1 MSEKRRPKHPADSRT
16 EQVHI
21 ITQSDINGFDR
32 LFGGAL
38 MAWID
43 ILAAVVARRHSE
55 RNVTTVFV
63 DTLEFRAPARVND
76 TIYMTGKITYAGR
89 TSMEVCVKTFVEELS
104 GERKLINVAYL
115 RTGRRASAA
124 ANSENSVATRNSD
137 PFLGALRERPTAFRE
152 RKPAFYPHILPA
164 AGIPAKT

>member
-1 MSEKRRPKHPADSRT
+1 MSEERRVKHPSDSAT

-38 MAWID
+38 MSWID

-76 TIYMTGKITYAGR
+76 TVYMTGKMTYAGR

-115 RTGRRASAA
+115 ILVALNEKEEPTEVPGLIPVTEEELEEWNAGARRRALRKQRR
-124 ANSENSVATRNSD
+124 SEK
-137 PFLGALRERPTAFRE
+137 F
-152 RKPAFYPHILPA
+152 
-164 AGIPAKT
+164 

>member
-1 MSEKRRPKHPADSRT
+1 MEKERRVKHPSDSYT

-38 MAWID
+38 MSWID

-76 TIYMTGKITYAGR
+76 TVYMTGKMTYVGK

-104 GERKLINVAYL
+104 GNRKIINVAYL
-115 RTGRRASAA
+115 ILVALDEDEEPTEVPELLPVTEAELEAWRAGARRR
-124 ANSENSVATRNSD
+124 E
-137 PFLGALRERPTAFRE
+137 LRKQ
-152 RKPAFYPHILPA
+152 RKTEHF
-164 AGIPAKT
+164 

>member
-1 MSEKRRPKHPADSRT
+1 MIEKRRPKHPADSRT

-55 RNVTTVFV
+55 CNVTTVFV

-115 RTGRRASAA
+115 ILVALDEEENPAEVPELIPVTEEELEDWKAGKRRR
-124 ANSENSVATRNSD
+124 ELRKQRRNEK
-137 PFLGALRERPTAFRE
+137 F
-152 RKPAFYPHILPA
+152 
-164 AGIPAKT
+164 

>member
-55 RNVTTVFV
+55 CNVTTVFV

-115 RTGRRASAA
+115 ILVALDEEENPAEVPELIPVTEEELEDWKAGKRRR
-124 ANSENSVATRNSD
+124 E
-137 PFLGALRERPTAFRE
+137 LRKQRSNEKF
-152 RKPAFYPHILPA
+152 
-164 AGIPAKT
+164 

>member
-1 MSEKRRPKHPADSRT
+1 MEKERRVKHPSDSCT

-38 MAWID
+38 MSWID

-76 TIYMTGKITYAGR
+76 TVYMTGKMTYVGK

-104 GERKLINVAYL
+104 GNRQLINVACQTGII
-115 RTGRRASAA
+115 RTRFRAADFRLNRVSRL
-124 ANSENSVATRNSD
+124 ANT
-137 PFLGALRERPTAFRE
+137 GW
-152 RKPAFYPHILPA
+152 Y
-164 AGIPAKT
+164 

>member
-1 MSEKRRPKHPADSRT
+1 MEKERKVKHPSDSYT

-76 TIYMTGKITYAGR
+76 TIYMTGKLTYAGK

-104 GERKLINVAYL
+104 GNRKLINVAYL
-115 RTGRRASAA
+115 ILVALDENEHPTEVPELLPVTESELEEWKAGARRRALRTQRRT
-124 ANSENSVATRNSD
+124 EN
-137 PFLGALRERPTAFRE
+137 
-152 RKPAFYPHILPA
+152 Y
-164 AGIPAKT
+164 

>member
-55 RNVTTVFV
+55 CNVTTVFV

-115 RTGRRASAA
+115 ILVALDEEENPAEVPELIPVTEEELEDWKAGKRRR
-124 ANSENSVATRNSD
+124 ELRKQRRNEK
-137 PFLGALRERPTAFRE
+137 F
-152 RKPAFYPHILPA
+152 
-164 AGIPAKT
+164 

>member
-21 ITQSDINGFDR
+21 ITQSDINGFGR
-32 LFGGAL
+32 LFGGVL

-43 ILAAVVARRHSE
+43 ILAAVVARRHSD

-76 TIYMTGKITYAGR
+76 AR
-89 TSMEVCVKTFVEELS
+89 QE
-104 GERKLINVAYL
+104 
-115 RTGRRASAA
+115 
-124 ANSENSVATRNSD
+124 
-137 PFLGALRERPTAFRE
+137 
-152 RKPAFYPHILPA
+152 
-164 AGIPAKT
+164 

>member
-1 MSEKRRPKHPADSRT
+1 MSEERRVKHPSDSAT

-38 MAWID
+38 MSWID

-76 TIYMTGKITYAGR
+76 TVYMTGKMTYAGR

-115 RTGRRASAA
+115 ILVALDEKEEPTEVPGLIPVTEEELEEWNAGARRRALRKQRR
-124 ANSENSVATRNSD
+124 SEK
-137 PFLGALRERPTAFRE
+137 F
-152 RKPAFYPHILPA
+152 
-164 AGIPAKT
+164 